1 MEDIVASLR
10 IRGGFHLS
18 GGEGSFER
26 ERDGKSMAIDEILMY
41 FD

>member
-18 GGEGSFER
+18 GDDGSSER
-26 ERDGKSMAIDEILMY
+26 ERDDKSVVIDKILIY